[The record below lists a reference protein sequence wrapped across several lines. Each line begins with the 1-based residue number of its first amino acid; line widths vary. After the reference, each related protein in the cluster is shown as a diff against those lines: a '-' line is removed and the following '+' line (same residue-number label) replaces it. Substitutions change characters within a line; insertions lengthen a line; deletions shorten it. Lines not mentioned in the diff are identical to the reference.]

1 MEKTYRYISAVLLMS
16 LIISGCQRL
25 ESNASEDAVF
35 NLRLEN
41 PGITKVTLE
50 NPLSLKASERLWRW
64 EKGDIPS
71 VIYLKD
77 GKELTVPA
85 ASYDLDTSDPS
96 MMMVSAGSTPAGAVL
111 RGAAFGSSGAFGKS
125 CLGDE
130 DIPSSMVYAKATFS
144 AIGNAAVLPD
154 LTLKHQ
160 CSYLLI
166 VPDTVSGEQ
175 MTSFSITGKG
185 LKGGSDSQTIRLSFK
200 DSKSEQYTSKW
211 VSICN
216 TASDILISVTADG
229 QTYEMASLADV
240 GKGKC
245 GLYYVR
251 NTSIGVEYK

>member
-1 MEKTYRYISAVLLMS
+1 MGKIYRYISAALLM
-16 LIISGCQRL
+16 LLVFFGCQRF
-25 ESNASEDAVF
+25 ENEASGDAVF

-50 NPLSLKASERLWRW
+50 NPLSLKASERLWKW
-64 EKGDIPS
+64 EKGDVPS

-85 ASYDLDTSDPS
+85 ASYDLDASDPS

-154 LTLKHQ
+154 LILKHQ
-160 CSYLLI
+160 CSYLLV
-166 VPDTVSGEQ
+166 VPDTVAGEQ

-211 VSICN
+211 VSVCN
-216 TASDILISVTADG
+216 TASDILIFVTAGG
-229 QTYEMASLADV
+229 QTYEMASLADA

-251 NTSIGVEYK
+251 NTSIGVGYK